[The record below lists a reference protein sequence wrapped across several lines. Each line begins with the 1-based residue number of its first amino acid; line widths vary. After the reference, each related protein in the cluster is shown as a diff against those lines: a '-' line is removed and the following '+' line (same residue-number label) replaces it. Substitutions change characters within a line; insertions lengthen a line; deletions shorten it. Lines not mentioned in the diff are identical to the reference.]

1 MNDRYPLE
9 EDDYYQKYY
18 TYGRKRLKVIDKL
31 RSGKPKINIILFFAT
46 YASTILTGWV
56 THGYWQAGLWYGTSI
71 ILILL
76 AHEMGHYLMCRKYGI
91 QATLPFFLPFPVPF
105 LNPFGTFGAVIKM
118 ESRIPSR
125 RALFDVAVAGP
136 LAGLALTIPSIY
148 FGIQLSKVVQMTP
161 EVSQGTIY
169 LGESFLFA
177 QLSKL
182 AIGTLPEGTDVM
194 LHPLAF
200 AGWAGLFVTALNLL
214 PIGQLDGGHVVYAL
228 LGRRHNFIATAA
240 LVAFGL
246 ICIFIYQGWFLLLL
260 LLIWFGHRHP
270 PTLDET
276 PLDDKRIAIGIITL
290 IIFVLS
296 FTPEPF
302 KF

>member
-1 MNDRYPLE
+1 MNERYPFDE
-9 EDDYYQKYY
+9 DYYQKYY
-18 TYGRKRLKVIDKL
+18 GYGRKHVKFIDKL
-31 RSGKPKINIILFFAT
+31 RSDKPKLNIILFFAT
-46 YASTILTGWV
+46 YASTFLTGWA
-56 THGYWQAGLWYGTSI
+56 TNGYWQAGVWYGTSI
-71 ILILL
+71 ISMLL

-91 QATLPFFLPFPVPF
+91 RATLPFFLPFPVPY
-105 LNPFGTFGAVIKM
+105 LNPFGTFGAVIRM

-125 RALFDVAVAGP
+125 KALFDVAVAGP
-136 LAGLALTIPSIY
+136 LAGLAVTIPSIY
-148 FGIQLSKVVQMTP
+148 FGIQLSEVVELSSETA
-161 EVSQGTIY
+161 QGTVY

-177 QLSKL
+177 QLSKI
-182 AIGTLPEGTDVM
+182 AIGTLPEGKDVM

-228 LGRRHNFIATAA
+228 LGRRHN
-240 LVAFGL
+240 LVATVALIVFGL
-246 ICIFIYQGWFLLLL
+246 ICIFIYQGWLLLL
-260 LLIWFGHRHP
+260 ILLIWFGHRHP

-276 PLDDKRIAIGIITL
+276 PLDDKRIALGICTL
-290 IIFVLS
+290 IIFALS